1 MILMRMAF
9 SSKVLVANFER
20 PLEPIAGV
28 STLDWDVV
36 AGLHVR
42 STGRGKLKSRC
53 NEISKYIHKSD
64 IS

>member
-1 MILMRMAF
+1 MPMAF

-28 STLDWDVV
+28 STLDWDIV
-36 AGLHVR
+36 ARLHVQ
-42 STGRGKLKSRC
+42 STGRGKLKSRF
-53 NEISKYIHKSD
+53 NEIPKYIHEND